1 MVQKKRPTKP
11 AEPWQ
16 AAGVRRNVLDAI
28 PSRCIAPGRSPGP
41 SPAGRRGRM
50 PRVPSHA
57 GRLPPMG
64 YLIFALIALL
74 LLAIVGM
81 ALVWGLSA
89 LCRFLAVLVDQFPMP
104 PREQ

>member
-1 MVQKKRPTKP
+1 
-11 AEPWQ
+11 
-16 AAGVRRNVLDAI
+16 
-28 PSRCIAPGRSPGP
+28 
-41 SPAGRRGRM
+41 
-50 PRVPSHA
+50 
-57 GRLPPMG
+57 MG